1 MGLVMM
7 GHREKMKAGEK
18 LVFSGWR
25 QLVKYARKPGVTAWW
40 KQQFSRR
47 VRREERERLRKEP

>member
-1 MGLVMM
+1 MAM
-7 GHREKMKAGEK
+7 GHREKTKAGEK

-25 QLVKYARKPGVTAWW
+25 KLVKYARKPGVVTYW
-40 KQQFSRR
+40 KHLFARR